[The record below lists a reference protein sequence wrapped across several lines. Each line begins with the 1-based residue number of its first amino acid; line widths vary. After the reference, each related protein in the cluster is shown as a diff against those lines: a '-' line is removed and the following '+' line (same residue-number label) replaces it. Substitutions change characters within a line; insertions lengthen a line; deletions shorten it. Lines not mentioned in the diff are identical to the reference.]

1 MQTRSSLIK
10 PALHRRP
17 RRAGFTLVEIMIVV
31 LVIGILLNI
40 AAPAFV
46 SARDKSQAKS
56 CVKNLSD
63 FATAKEQYAMDSK
76 IPAGNAS
83 SAHITWPQIQTY
95 IKAAPGTNAVTGPI
109 CPTNGQSYDF
119 QPMSILP
126 TCPYGAS
133 SANPQAVHSL

>member
-1 MQTRSSLIK
+1 MQTRL
-10 PALHRRP
+10 PAAQSIPRRRP

-31 LVIGILLNI
+31 LVIGVLLNI

-46 SARDKSQAKS
+46 AARDKSQAKS
-56 CVKNLSD
+56 CVKNLND

-76 IPAGNAS
+76 IGAGTAG
-83 SAHITWPQIQTY
+83 SAHVTWPQIQSY
-95 IKAAPGTNAVTGPI
+95 IKAPPGTNPVTGPV
-109 CPTNGQSYDF
+109 CPTNGQAYDY

-133 SANPQAVHSL
+133 SATPQAVHSL